1 VPKDNNGGRKMELHK
16 LKAHELKDLIKD
28 KEIKVEEVT
37 NAFLNRIDK
46 TDKEIGAYLYK
57 AQEESIE
64 EAKKLDEKISKGE
77 VLEGLGGVPVAVKDN
92 ISVKGMQNTCASKIL
107 EGYISPYDATVTQRI
122 KDNNGIILGKLN
134 MDEFAMGS
142 SNENSG
148 YKKVIN
154 PWNKEFVP
162 GGSSGASAASVAS
175 FEAPLSLGT
184 ETGGSVRQPSSFCGV
199 VGLKPTYGRI
209 SRYGVVA
216 FGSTLDQVGTI
227 GRDVEDCAL
236 LTQNIAGID
245 KMDFTTVNIQV
256 QDYKKSLVKDI
267 KGKKIGIPEEYFG
280 DGLDD
285 RVRKNIEEAIKVLE
299 DNGAEVKKCSLPLT
313 EYALA
318 AYYII
323 SSAEA
328 SSNLARFDGIRFGHR
343 TKEATDAIDIYFKSR
358 SEGFGKE
365 VKRRIMLGTYAL
377 SAGYYDAYYKKA
389 LKVRNLIKQDFQKIF
404 KEFDVLVSPT
414 SPTTAFK
421 FGEKTKDVVSMYM
434 SDVYTVPVN
443 IAGVPAISVPCGF
456 VDNLPVGLQFIG
468 DYFREDVLF
477 NLAYSYETSTD
488 WHKKTA
494 IVE

>member
-1 VPKDNNGGRKMELHK
+1 MELHK
-16 LKAHELKDLIKD
+16 LKAHELKDLIKNKD
-28 KEIKVEEVT
+28 VKVEEVA

-46 TDKEIGAYLYK
+46 TDEKIGAYLYK
-57 AQEESIE
+57 AEEEALS

-77 VLEGLGGVPVAVKDN
+77 VLEGLGGVPVGIKDN
-92 ISVKGMQNTCASKIL
+92 INVKGMQNTCASKIL
-107 EGYISPYDATVTQRI
+107 EGYISPYDATVTQKI
-122 KDNNGIILGKLN
+122 KGNNGIILGKLN

-142 SNENSG
+142 SNENSA

-154 PWNKEFVP
+154 PWNREFVP
-162 GGSSGASAASVAS
+162 GGSSGASAASVAA
-175 FEAPLSLGT
+175 FETPIALGT
-184 ETGGSVRQPSSFCGV
+184 ETGGSVRQPASFCGV

-216 FGSTLDQVGTI
+216 FGSTLDQVGTL

-245 KMDFTTVNIQV
+245 KMDFTTVDTPV
-256 QDYKKSLVKDI
+256 QDYKKSLGKDI
-267 KGKKIGIPEEYFG
+267 RGKKIGIPEEYFG
-280 DGLDD
+280 EGLDD
-285 RVRKNIEEAIKVLE
+285 DVRKSIEEAIKVLE
-299 DNGAEVKKCSLPLT
+299 ANGAEVKKCSLPLT

-343 TKEATDAIDIYFKSR
+343 SKDAQDAVDIYSKSR

-389 LKVRNLIKQDFQKIF
+389 LKVRNLIKQDFQKVF
-404 KEFDVLVSPT
+404 KEFDVLISPT

-434 SDVYTVPVN
+434 SDVYTVPIN
-443 IAGVPAISVPCGF
+443 IAGLPAISVPCGF
-456 VDNLPVGLQFIG
+456 VNDLPVGLQFIG
-468 DYFREDVLF
+468 NYFREDVLF
-477 NLAYSYETSTD
+477 NFAYSYETSTD

-494 IVE
+494 VVE

>member
-1 VPKDNNGGRKMELHK
+1 MELHK
-16 LKAHELKDLIKD
+16 LKAHELKDLIRN
-28 KEIKVEEVT
+28 KEVKVEEVT
-37 NAFLNRIDK
+37 NTFLNRIDK
-46 TDKEIGAYLYK
+46 TDDKIGAYLYK
-57 AQEESIE
+57 AEE
-64 EAKKLDEKISKGE
+64 EAVSEARKLDEKISKGE
-77 VLEGLGGVPVAVKDN
+77 ILKGLGGVPVGIKDN
-92 ISVKGMQNTCASKIL
+92 INVKGMQNTCASKIL
-107 EGYISPYDATVTQRI
+107 EGYVSPYDATVTQRI
-122 KDNNGIILGKLN
+122 KENNGIILGKLN

-142 SNENSG
+142 SNENSA

-154 PWNKEFVP
+154 PWNNEYVP
-162 GGSSGASAASVAS
+162 GGSSGASAASVAA
-175 FEAPLSLGT
+175 FETPIALGT
-184 ETGGSVRQPSSFCGV
+184 ETGGSVRQPASFCGV

-245 KMDFTTVNIQV
+245 KMDFTTVDTPV
-256 QDYKKSLVKDI
+256 QDYKKSLVKDVR
-267 KGKKIGIPEEYFG
+267 GKKIGIPEEYFG
-280 DGLDD
+280 EGLDD
-285 RVRKNIEEAIKVLE
+285 NVRKNIEEAIKVLE
-299 DNGAEVKKCSLPLT
+299 ANGAEVKKCSLPLT

-343 TKEATDAIDIYFKSR
+343 SKDAQDAVDIYSKSR

-389 LKVRNLIKQDFQKIF
+389 LKVRNLIKQDFQKVF
-404 KEFDVLVSPT
+404 KEFDVLISPT

-434 SDVYTVPVN
+434 SDVYTVPIN
-443 IAGVPAISVPCGF
+443 IAGLPAISVPSGF
-456 VDNLPVGLQFIG
+456 VNDLPVGLQFIG
-468 DYFREDVLF
+468 NYFREDLLF
-477 NLAYSYETSTD
+477 NFAYSYEVSTD

-494 IVE
+494 VVE